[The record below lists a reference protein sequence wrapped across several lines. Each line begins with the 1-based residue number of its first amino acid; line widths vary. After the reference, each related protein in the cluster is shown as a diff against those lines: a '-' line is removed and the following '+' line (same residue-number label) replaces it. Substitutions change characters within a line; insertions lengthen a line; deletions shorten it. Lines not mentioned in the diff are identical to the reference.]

1 VISTVEVP
9 HPVEYLPTGD
19 HGLLVAWTTIPPVFF
34 LGGGITAEAAERA
47 GQFLK
52 ERTVPRAL
60 ICLEDGR
67 AVLAELSEFKFDY
80 RYDMT
85 KGRFIDVS
93 NVNGQAEEEEGDI
106 ADTDQEPAD
115 DGGQGV
121 PGQVPE
127 HD

>member
-1 VISTVEVP
+1 MISTVEVP

-19 HGLLVAWTTIPPVFF
+19 HGLLVAWSTVPPVFF
-34 LGGGITAEAAERA
+34 LGGGITQEQAHIASTM
-47 GQFLK
+47 LK

-85 KGRFIDVS
+85 KGRFVDVS
-93 NVNGQAEEEEGDI
+93 NVNGAAEEEGDI
-106 ADTDQEPAD
+106 ESDADQEPAD

-121 PGQVPE
+121 PG
-127 HD
+127 